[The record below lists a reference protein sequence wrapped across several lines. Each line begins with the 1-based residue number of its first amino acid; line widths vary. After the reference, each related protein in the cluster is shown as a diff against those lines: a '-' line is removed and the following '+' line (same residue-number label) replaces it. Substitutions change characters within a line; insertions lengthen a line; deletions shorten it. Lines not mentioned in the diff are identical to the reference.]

1 MTQAR
6 TSEEAGW
13 TRAERVMTREMG
25 DGLAYLHILQIHL
38 TMESFPVTFIYLDST
53 RKTRF
58 GSESLRTLNHSWL
71 KTLCL
76 AEGAGWPA

>member
-6 TSEEAGW
+6 TSEEAGRA
-13 TRAERVMTREMG
+13 RAERVMPREMG
-25 DGLAYLHILQIHL
+25 DGLAYLHVLQIHL
-38 TMESFPVTFIYLDST
+38 TTESFPVTFIYLEST

-58 GSESLRTLNHSWL
+58 WSEPLRTLNHSWL

-76 AEGAGWPA
+76 AEGAGQPA